1 MKWALLGLAA
11 AACAEPSAGLR
22 VDGATPPYAPLAGG
36 TEIAVAGVGFSTATR
51 VSVAGRE
58 APLVRMIDAHTL
70 GVVVPPGAR
79 PGAAELVVFDGTTST
94 TAPGIF
100 HYSAPPTLATTAP
113 TEVVY
118 TDSPQ
123 MTLTGSGFLDE
134 GAGPPLVL
142 VDGLPASDVRVL
154 DDGTLTFPW
163 WPGVPLVRPTIQ
175 VTNARGTATLA
186 RAFRYRP
193 SAHDGLL
200 LFPATEDALADFFDP
215 TDNSLITI
223 PYVTPVPS
231 RYTAVVRD
239 GAGDYLV
246 LDRGQRFGRLD
257 PATTTIEHPLQ
268 ASTLLPT
275 IVAAYGGY
283 YAIDRIGLRIGAFD
297 PATGAFT
304 PRGAAQVPCCGSYGL
319 AFDGTTLYMAARSTT
334 GVGVTITPVSPAGEL
349 GTPVPIVASS
359 QFHVEEMRFFHG
371 VLYAASRDGALVTI
385 DPATG
390 ATTLVPVPSQRYKAM
405 EVFD

>member
-1 MKWALLGLAA
+1 MKWALLAVAA
-11 AACAEPSAGLR
+11 AACAEPSSGPR
-22 VDGATPPYAPLAGG
+22 VDGATPPYGPLAGG
-36 TEIAVAGVGFSTATR
+36 TAIEVTGAGFSTATR

-58 APLVRMIDAHTL
+58 APLVRVIDDRTL
-70 GVVVPPGAR
+70 GVVVPPGERA
-79 PGAAELVVFDGTTST
+79 GDAELVVFDGTTST
-94 TAPGIF
+94 AARGLF
-100 HYSAPPTLATTAP
+100 HYSALPTLVAAEP
-113 TEVVY
+113 GEVVS
-118 TDSPQ
+118 TEATE
-123 MTLTGSGFLDE
+123 MTVTGSGFLDE
-134 GAGPPLVL
+134 GAGTAFVF
-142 VDGLPASDVRVL
+142 VDGLFANVRVIS
-154 DDGTLTFPW
+154 DTTLAFTT
-163 WPGVPLVRPTIQ
+163 WPGPPLARATIHL
-175 VTNARGTATLA
+175 TNARGTATLA

-200 LFPATEDALADFFDP
+200 LFPATEDALADLFDP
-215 TDNSLITI
+215 TDNSLVTI
-223 PYVTPVPS
+223 PYVTPLPS

-257 PATTTIEHPLQ
+257 PSTTTIEHPRQ

-283 YAIDRIGLRIGAFD
+283 YAIDRIGLRIGLFD

-304 PRGAAQVPCCGSYGL
+304 PLDADPVPCCGSYGL

-334 GVGVTITPVSPAGEL
+334 GGGVTITPVSPAGEL

-359 QFHVEEMRFFHG
+359 QFHVEEMRFFRG
-371 VLYAASRDGALVTI
+371 VLYAASRDGTLVTI

-390 ATTLVPVPSQRYKAM
+390 ATTALPLPSQRYKAM